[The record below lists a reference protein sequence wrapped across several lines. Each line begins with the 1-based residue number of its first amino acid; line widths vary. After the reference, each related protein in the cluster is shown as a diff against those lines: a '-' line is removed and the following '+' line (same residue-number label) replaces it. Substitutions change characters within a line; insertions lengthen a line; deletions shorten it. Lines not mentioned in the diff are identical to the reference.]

1 MESLLRTHRIN
12 GPVMLS
18 EAKHLWL
25 ALETGCR
32 K

>member
-1 MESLLRTHRIN
+1 MFDHVLLGSIN